1 MDKNCVNKCNSCN
14 MSSCQELKADKACKN
29 KKVYCSGK
37 MESTSCPMF
46 VVPVNCGDFQ
56 IFNILKCSIGKIVGL
71 KLEGS
76 DCILRLK
83 VCQVNQCAVM
93 GKTCSGKGP
102 IYIKLSSIQYVDLG
116 KEVYVN
122 PLCSFSSGVGA
133 QGKTGP
139 AGPAGPMGPM
149 GPKGSKGSKGPKGDM
164 GVQGPKGDMG
174 SQGKTGPAGPAGPMG
189 PMGPQGPKGEIGPQ
203 GPSGIPGTSSMGTK
217 GETGPQG
224 PKGEKGDIGPQ
235 GPKGDKGDMG
245 SQGKTGPAG
254 PVGPE
259 GPMGPMGPQGPKGE
273 TGQQGPAGIP
283 GTVVPTPIP
292 DYEYKKKK
300 YQNKK

>member
-122 PLCSFSSGVGA
+122 PLCSFSSGVGV

-149 GPKGSKGSKGPKGDM
+149 GPKGSKG
-164 GVQGPKGDMG
+164 PKGDMG
-174 SQGKTGPAGPAGPMG
+174 SQGKTGPAGPAG
-189 PMGPQGPKGEIGPQ
+189 QA
-203 GPSGIPGTSSMGTK
+203 
-217 GETGPQG
+217 
-224 PKGEKGDIGPQ
+224 
-235 GPKGDKGDMG
+235 G
-245 SQGKTGPAG
+245 SA
-254 PVGPE
+254 
-259 GPMGPMGPQGPKGE
+259 GPMGPQGPKGE

>member
-122 PLCSFSSGVGA
+122 PLCSFSGGVGA

-139 AGPAGPMGPM
+139 AGPMGPM
-149 GPKGSKGSKGPKGDM
+149 GPKGSKGPKGDM

-174 SQGKTGPAGPAGPMG
+174 AQGKTGPAGPAGPSG

-224 PKGEKGDIGPQ
+224 PKGEKGDIGQQ
-235 GPKGDKGDMG
+235 GPKGLKGEKGDTG

-254 PVGPE
+254 PA
-259 GPMGPMGPQGPKGE
+259 GPMGPQGPKGE

>member
-14 MSSCQELKADKACKN
+14 MSSCQELKADKTCKN

-37 MESTSCPMF
+37 MESSSCPMF

-56 IFNILKCSIGKIVGL
+56 IFNILKCSIGKMVGL

-122 PLCSFSSGVGA
+122 PLCNFSSGVGT
-133 QGKTGP
+133 Q
-139 AGPAGPMGPM
+139 GPAGPMGPM
-149 GPKGSKGSKGPKGDM
+149 GPKGPKGDMGIQGPKGPKGD
-164 GVQGPKGDMG
+164 KGDMG
-174 SQGKTGPAGPAGPMG
+174 SQGPTGQMGPKGETGPAGPMGLMGPKGETGPQGPAGTPGASSKGTKGETGPQGPAGPMG
-189 PMGPQGPKGEIGPQ
+189 PMGPQGPKG
-203 GPSGIPGTSSMGTK
+203 
-217 GETGPQG
+217 
-224 PKGEKGDIGPQ
+224 
-235 GPKGDKGDMG
+235 DMG
-245 SQGKTGPAG
+245 SQGQ
-254 PVGPE
+254 VGPT
-259 GPMGPMGPQGPKGE
+259 GQIGPMGPQGPKGE
-273 TGQQGPAGIP
+273 IGPQGSAGIP

-292 DYEYKKKK
+292 EYEYKKKK

>member
-1 MDKNCVNKCNSCN
+1 

-149 GPKGSKGSKGPKGDM
+149 GPKGSKG
-164 GVQGPKGDMG
+164 PKGDMG

-224 PKGEKGDIGPQ
+224 PKGEKGEKGDIGQQGPQ
-235 GPKGDKGDMG
+235 GLKGEKGDTG

-254 PVGPE
+254 PA
-259 GPMGPMGPQGPKGE
+259 GPMGPQGPKGE

>member
-14 MSSCQELKADKACKN
+14 MSSCQELKADKTCKN

-37 MESTSCPMF
+37 MESSSCPMF

-56 IFNILKCSIGKIVGL
+56 IFNILKCSIGKMVGL

-122 PLCSFSSGVGA
+122 PLCNFSSGIGT
-133 QGKTGP
+133 QGP
-139 AGPAGPMGPM
+139 AGPTGQMGPKGETGSVGPAGPMGLM
-149 GPKGSKGSKGPKGDM
+149 GPKGETGPQGPAGTPGASSKGTKGE
-164 GVQGPKGDMG
+164 
-174 SQGKTGPAGPAGPMG
+174 TGPQGPAGPMG
-189 PMGPQGPKGEIGPQ
+189 PMGPQGPKG
-203 GPSGIPGTSSMGTK
+203 
-217 GETGPQG
+217 
-224 PKGEKGDIGPQ
+224 
-235 GPKGDKGDMG
+235 DMG
-245 SQGKTGPAG
+245 SQG
-254 PVGPE
+254 PVGPT
-259 GPMGPMGPQGPKGE
+259 GQIGPMGPQGPKGE
-273 TGQQGPAGIP
+273 IGPQGSAGIP

-292 DYEYKKKK
+292 EYEYKKKK

>member
-122 PLCSFSSGVGA
+122 PLCSFSGGVGA

-149 GPKGSKGSKGPKGDM
+149 GPKGSKGPKGDM

-174 SQGKTGPAGPAGPMG
+174 AQGKTGPAGPAGP
-189 PMGPQGPKGEIGPQ
+189 
-203 GPSGIPGTSSMGTK
+203 S
-217 GETGPQG
+217 
-224 PKGEKGDIGPQ
+224 
-235 GPKGDKGDMG
+235 
-245 SQGKTGPAG
+245 
-254 PVGPE
+254 
-259 GPMGPMGPQGPKGE
+259 GPMGPQGPKGE

>member
-133 QGKTGP
+133 QGETGP
-139 AGPAGPMGPM
+139 AGPMGPMGPM
-149 GPKGSKGSKGPKGDM
+149 GPKGSKGDM
-164 GVQGPKGDMG
+164 GVQGPK
-174 SQGKTGPAGPAGPMG
+174 
-189 PMGPQGPKGEIGPQ
+189 
-203 GPSGIPGTSSMGTK
+203 
-217 GETGPQG
+217 
-224 PKGEKGDIGPQ
+224 

-254 PVGPE
+254 P
-259 GPMGPMGPQGPKGE
+259 MGPMGPQGPKGE
-273 TGQQGPAGIP
+273 MGPAGPAGSQGPKGEMGAAGPAGAAGLQGPKGEMGPAGLAGPQGPKGDIGPQGPAGIP

-292 DYEYKKKK
+292 EYEYKKKK
-300 YQNKK
+300 YQNRK

>member
-122 PLCSFSSGVGA
+122 PLCSFSGGVGA
-133 QGKTGP
+133 QGKT
-139 AGPAGPMGPM
+139 GPAGPMGPM
-149 GPKGSKGSKGPKGDM
+149 GPKGSKGPKGDM
-164 GVQGPKGDMG
+164 GV
-174 SQGKTGPAGPAGPMG
+174 
-189 PMGPQGPKGEIGPQ
+189 
-203 GPSGIPGTSSMGTK
+203 
-217 GETGPQG
+217 
-224 PKGEKGDIGPQ
+224 Q

-254 PVGPE
+254 SA
-259 GPMGPMGPQGPKGE
+259 GPMGPMGPQGPSGIPGTSSKGIKGETGPQGPKGEKGDIGQQGPQGLKGEKGDTGSQGKTGPAGPAGPMGPQGPKGE

>member
-14 MSSCQELKADKACKN
+14 MSSCQELKADKTCKN

-37 MESTSCPMF
+37 MESSSCPMF

-56 IFNILKCSIGKIVGL
+56 IFNILKCSIGKMVGL

-122 PLCSFSSGVGA
+122 PLCNFSSGVGT
-133 QGKTGP
+133 Q
-139 AGPAGPMGPM
+139 GPAGPMGPM
-149 GPKGSKGSKGPKGDM
+149 GPKGPKGDM
-164 GVQGPKGDMG
+164 GIQGPKGPKGDMG
-174 SQGKTGPAGPAGPMG
+174 SQGPAGPTGQMGPKGETGSVGPAGPAGPMGLMGPKGETGPQGPAGTPGASSKGTKGETGPQGPAGPMG
-189 PMGPQGPKGEIGPQ
+189 PMGPQGPKG
-203 GPSGIPGTSSMGTK
+203 
-217 GETGPQG
+217 
-224 PKGEKGDIGPQ
+224 
-235 GPKGDKGDMG
+235 DMG
-245 SQGKTGPAG
+245 SQGQ
-254 PVGPE
+254 VGPT
-259 GPMGPMGPQGPKGE
+259 GQIGPMGPQGPKGE
-273 TGQQGPAGIP
+273 IGPQGSAGIP

-292 DYEYKKKK
+292 EYEYKKKK

>member
-149 GPKGSKGSKGPKGDM
+149 GPKGSKG
-164 GVQGPKGDMG
+164 PKGDMG

-224 PKGEKGDIGPQ
+224 PKGEKGEKGDIGQQGPQ
-235 GPKGDKGDMG
+235 GLKGEKGDTG

-254 PVGPE
+254 PA
-259 GPMGPMGPQGPKGE
+259 GPMGPQGPKGE

>member
-14 MSSCQELKADKACKN
+14 MSSCQELKADKTCKN

-37 MESTSCPMF
+37 MESSSCPMF

-56 IFNILKCSIGKIVGL
+56 IFNILKCSIGKMVGL

-122 PLCSFSSGVGA
+122 PLCNFSSGIGT
-133 QGKTGP
+133 Q
-139 AGPAGPMGPM
+139 GPAGPMGPM
-149 GPKGSKGSKGPKGDM
+149 GPKGPKGDM
-164 GVQGPKGDMG
+164 GIQGPKGDMG
-174 SQGKTGPAGPAGPMG
+174 SQGPAGPTGQMGPKGETGSVGPAGPMGLMGPKGETGPQGPAGTPGASSKGTKGETGPQGPAGPMG
-189 PMGPQGPKGEIGPQ
+189 PMGPQGPKG
-203 GPSGIPGTSSMGTK
+203 
-217 GETGPQG
+217 
-224 PKGEKGDIGPQ
+224 
-235 GPKGDKGDMG
+235 DMG
-245 SQGKTGPAG
+245 SQG
-254 PVGPE
+254 PVGPT
-259 GPMGPMGPQGPKGE
+259 GQIGPMGPQGPKGE
-273 TGQQGPAGIP
+273 IGPQGSAGIP

-292 DYEYKKKK
+292 EYEYKKKK

>member
-149 GPKGSKGSKGPKGDM
+149 GPKGDM
-164 GVQGPKGDMG
+164 GV
-174 SQGKTGPAGPAGPMG
+174 QGKTGPAGPAGPAGSAGSAGPMGPMG

-224 PKGEKGDIGPQ
+224 PKGEKGEKGDIGQQGPQ
-235 GPKGDKGDMG
+235 GLKGEKGDTG

-254 PVGPE
+254 PA
-259 GPMGPMGPQGPKGE
+259 GPMGPQGPKGE

>member
-14 MSSCQELKADKACKN
+14 MSSCQEIKADKACKN

-37 MESTSCPMF
+37 MEATSCPMF

-139 AGPAGPMGPM
+139 AGPAGPAGPMGPMGPM
-149 GPKGSKGSKGPKGDM
+149 GPKGSKGEKGDM
-164 GVQGPKGDMG
+164 GVQGPKGDKGDMG
-174 SQGKTGPAGPAGPMG
+174 SQGKTGPAGPM
-189 PMGPQGPKGEIGPQ
+189 GPKGEIG
-203 GPSGIPGTSSMGTK
+203 IPGTSSKGPK

-235 GPKGDKGDMG
+235 GPKGEKGDTG

-254 PVGPE
+254 PA
-259 GPMGPMGPQGPKGE
+259 GPMGPQGPKGE

-283 GTVVPTPIP
+283 GTVAPTPIP

>member
-122 PLCSFSSGVGA
+122 PLCSFSGGVGA
-133 QGKTGP
+133 QGKTGPVGP

-149 GPKGSKGSKGPKGDM
+149 GPKGSKGPKGDM

-174 SQGKTGPAGPAGPMG
+174 AQGKTGPAGPAGPSG

-203 GPSGIPGTSSMGTK
+203 GPSGIPGTSSKGTK
-217 GETGPQG
+217 GET
-224 PKGEKGDIGPQ
+224 GPQ

-245 SQGKTGPAG
+245 SQGKTGPA
-254 PVGPE
+254 

>member
-139 AGPAGPMGPM
+139 AGPAGSAGPMGPM
-149 GPKGSKGSKGPKGDM
+149 GPKGSKGPKGDM

-174 SQGKTGPAGPAGPMG
+174 
-189 PMGPQGPKGEIGPQ
+189 
-203 GPSGIPGTSSMGTK
+203 
-217 GETGPQG
+217 
-224 PKGEKGDIGPQ
+224 
-235 GPKGDKGDMG
+235 
-245 SQGKTGPAG
+245 
-254 PVGPE
+254 
-259 GPMGPMGPQGPKGE
+259 
-273 TGQQGPAGIP
+273 
-283 GTVVPTPIP
+283 
-292 DYEYKKKK
+292 
-300 YQNKK
+300 

>member
-14 MSSCQELKADKACKN
+14 MSSCQELKADKTCKN

-37 MESTSCPMF
+37 MESSSCPMF

-56 IFNILKCSIGKIVGL
+56 IFNILKCSIGKMVGL

-122 PLCSFSSGVGA
+122 PLCNFSSGIGT
-133 QGKTGP
+133 Q
-139 AGPAGPMGPM
+139 GPAGPMGPM
-149 GPKGSKGSKGPKGDM
+149 GPKGPKGDM
-164 GVQGPKGDMG
+164 GIQGPKGDMG
-174 SQGKTGPAGPAGPMG
+174 SQGPAGPTGQMGPKGETGSVGPAGPMGLMGPKGETGPQGPAGTPGASSKGTKGETGPQGPAGPMG
-189 PMGPQGPKGEIGPQ
+189 PMGPQGPKGDMGSQGPVGPTGQIGPMGEIGPQ
-203 GPSGIPGTSSMGTK
+203 GS
-217 GETGPQG
+217 
-224 PKGEKGDIGPQ
+224 
-235 GPKGDKGDMG
+235 
-245 SQGKTGPAG
+245 
-254 PVGPE
+254 
-259 GPMGPMGPQGPKGE
+259 
-273 TGQQGPAGIP
+273 AGIP

-292 DYEYKKKK
+292 EYEYKKKK